1 MGKNTNYT
9 NMSLHDILIIK
20 LKQDLFTKCKEYQ
33 EDIANEINED
43 VLHRLIE
50 SRTQDV
56 VFDFK
61 EDKCDLRKEER
72 CCGRTWSHMKG
83 LQCSNK
89 RLDGKD
95 YCGHH
100 SNEIKRE
107 GLLRFDDIRRE
118 PPKFDLIKLK
128 SNWIEKLN
136 WRPSGEQELQYI
148 LDEQSR
154 KVVFTTPKLILQ

>member
-1 MGKNTNYT
+1 
-9 NMSLHDILIIK
+9 MSLHDIMIIK
-20 LKQDLFTKCKEYQ
+20 LKQDLLTKCKEYQ
-33 EDIANEINED
+33 EDIDVD

-56 VFDFK
+56 VFDFS

-89 RLDGKD
+89 RLDETD

-118 PPKFDLIKLK
+118 PPDFDLIKLK
-128 SNWIEKLN
+128 SGWREKLN
-136 WRPSGEQELQYI
+136 WRPSAEQELQNL
-148 LDEQSR
+148 LDQQSK
-154 KVVFTTPKLILQ
+154 KVIIETPKLILD